1 MKKGSIII
9 LIIVIAIPFI
19 WGIGAY
25 NGLVN
30 EEEKVLAQWAN
41 VENQYQRRAEL
52 IPNLVSTVKGAAS
65 HESQTLTDIAEARAK
80 ASSIHIDPTNLTPE
94 ALEQFQQAQGQ
105 LSSALSR
112 LLVEN
117 YPELKVNENFKE
129 LQEQLEGTENRI
141 AFERKR
147 FNEAAQEY
155 NTSIKKM
162 PTKIFASL
170 FGFEQKPYFSADAG
184 NENAPKVEF

>member
-117 YPELKVNENFKE
+117 YPELKVNQNFLE
-129 LQEQLEGTENRI
+129 LQSQLEGTENRI
-141 AFERKR
+141 AVERNR